1 LSNLSAHRP
10 ADYRLESFLP
20 KNLGWEEEGLFKS
33 PSKLPQFGEKDW
45 TDVPKV
51 DYSSGEFNQ
60 LSIPEPAEIVE
71 AGEEGGEFVLDD
83 LDSLR
88 QMGQRPDAS
97 ENDSGVESA
106 GGSKASTS
114 KNHSQA
120 RALTLEL
127 VKTTYKIKDLGQ
139 SERLAREKLKNPNAH
154 SNEDQPF
161 IPTYGESRRALLKK
175 LGFSDDYE
183 LSLSGNAKSKTP
195 SKTDPKSTDHSAKS
209 DISNE
214 GDEDLLDA
222 SQRLDSA
229 DAAHPDD
236 HNPDSGKSAT
246 KSRTKEGLGSELGES
261 MSATDPS
268 DPSDPTDAD
277 DDQVEQ
283 EGVGEQAFG
292 ATSST
297 PDDTTSDN
305 EDKLGSKSDS
315 GQDLHGANDPTQS
328 AVGEEN
334 LSATQ
339 AKLAADKAFE
349 EGYQKGLLE
358 AKEKAAVQESLQSEI
373 AQKEA
378 QKIAEAAQEK
388 ADEVQRER
396 ERERK
401 EYEQEIQNLKDK
413 IKSFDE
419 SLLGELEKKKEQLDQ
434 EMKPKVKVLTDLCD
448 QLKELT
454 EDSQSFFEPLK
465 RLSVHIA
472 EQLVV
477 GELSVSPKVVE
488 RLIKRC
494 IEELDM
500 RDTPTV
506 KVELNPLDKGLL
518 ESAAGANL
526 ERLSVCAVQNM
537 QIGSVRV
544 SVNDTQ
550 IEDLIQNRLETIAN
564 RLLGQPQQWREH
576 SGLMNKTITEQYF
589 QPSAG
594 TEENPSKEATKSVGE
609 AVSQK
614 GLSQTEV
621 HKEADQ
627 TQDTEETVETDETH
641 KTVAV
646 NETGLV
652 GVVAKSKGT
661 QEPDA
666 FDPALTQVASDSRH
680 ELNSDNSDI
689 SEQQDHLD
697 QLDQL
702 EQSTDRS
709 DKEDGERKDA

>member
-1 LSNLSAHRP
+1 MSNLSAHRP

-20 KNLGWEEEGLFKS
+20 KNLGWEEEGLFNS
-33 PSKLPQFGEKDW
+33 SSKLRQFGEKDW

-71 AGEEGGEFVLDD
+71 AGDEGDEFVLDD

-88 QMGQRPDAS
+88 QMGQRTDAS
-97 ENDSGVESA
+97 ENDSGLESA
-106 GGSKASTS
+106 GGSKAPLS

-183 LSLSGNAKSKTP
+183 LSLSGNAKPKTP
-195 SKTDPKSTDHSAKS
+195 SKADPSADSRAGLKAS
-209 DISNE
+209 LKADSNAKDKE
-214 GDEDLLDA
+214 LLDP
-222 SQRLDSA
+222 SQDLELG
-229 DAAHPDD
+229 DATHPDD
-236 HNPDSGKSAT
+236 RNPDSAEGAPKN
-246 KSRTKEGLGSELGES
+246 RTKEGLQSELGES

-268 DPSDPTDAD
+268 DPSNAD

-283 EGVGEQAFG
+283 VGVGEQAFS
-292 ATSST
+292 AKQTAQ
-297 PDDTTSDN
+297 DNTTSGN
-305 EDKLGSKSDS
+305 EDKLGTKSDS
-315 GQDLHGANDPTQS
+315 SQDLLGANDLS
-328 AVGEEN
+328 ASAIGEDDV
-334 LSATQ
+334 SATQ

-358 AKEKAAVQESLQSEI
+358 AKEKAAVQESLQAEI

-448 QLKELT
+448 QLKQLT

-494 IEELDM
+494 IDELDM

-537 QIGSVRV
+537 QVGSVRV

-564 RLLGQPQQWREH
+564 RLLG
-576 SGLMNKTITEQYF
+576 
-589 QPSAG
+589 
-594 TEENPSKEATKSVGE
+594 
-609 AVSQK
+609 
-614 GLSQTEV
+614 
-621 HKEADQ
+621 
-627 TQDTEETVETDETH
+627 
-641 KTVAV
+641 
-646 NETGLV
+646 
-652 GVVAKSKGT
+652 
-661 QEPDA
+661 
-666 FDPALTQVASDSRH
+666 
-680 ELNSDNSDI
+680 
-689 SEQQDHLD
+689 
-697 QLDQL
+697 
-702 EQSTDRS
+702 
-709 DKEDGERKDA
+709 